1 MSQASTGYLVV
12 LLMRSLSACSLAKN
26 VLYST
31 TQNVQGKKWDGKR
44 RDENSYAWRGDYI
57 YRKDQAVF
65 GDFSVIISSF
75 LSSKLCVTLFLLLP
89 WKMFS
94 PSSILSVAQQLLA
107 TFPRFYSWQFIL
119 STFYTIQRNL
129 QLHLAV
135 CKGISDSTQWVW
147 CWKHSTHWRH
157 WSVEPHGCA
166 GCCLSAYYVDF
177 FLHTN
182 HPCNIQAFFLSQVN
196 STLLLKDGRRGRPGS
211 QYLLLRHVK
220 EEKDFT
226 MTSVLNSAS
235 ATALKEG
242 L

>member
-1 MSQASTGYLVV
+1 
-12 LLMRSLSACSLAKN
+12 MRSLSACSLAKN

-31 TQNVQGKKWDGKR
+31 TQTVQGKKWDGKR

-119 STFYTIQRNL
+119 SASFQPFTPFRETCNYTWQFARGSLTAHSEFDAESTAHIEDTD
-129 QLHLAV
+129 QLSHMGVQDAA
-135 CKGISDSTQWVW
+135 S
-147 CWKHSTHWRH
+147 
-157 WSVEPHGCA
+157 
-166 GCCLSAYYVDF
+166 
-177 FLHTN
+177 LH
-182 HPCNIQAFFLSQVN
+182 I
-196 STLLLKDGRRGRPGS
+196 
-211 QYLLLRHVK
+211 
-220 EEKDFT
+220 
-226 MTSVLNSAS
+226 M
-235 ATALKEG
+235 
-242 L
+242 